1 MFNKLNTIRIAIIKS
16 HFIAAISTG
25 ILFFIGLQVILLAL
39 PNNPLTLSSILLLTG
54 YVFVISI
61 SISIY
66 FGYIHSQPLKK
77 RLEDIST
84 FITVLDRGNYKTR
97 ITDHEQDEISRIK
110 NSLNQLAE
118 KIENQVHSLQRLADE
133 KTELAEK
140 AHQAATIEGRQ
151 RLARDL
157 HDAVSQQLFAI
168 GMLSSAAVRLLES
181 NSDKSKDMI
190 KDIAEL
196 SEQAQVEMRALLLH
210 LRPVHLGRDSLH
222 DGINKLVE
230 ELKSKCHLEFETNL
244 SEITSLSKGTEDHV
258 FRIIQ
263 EALSNILRHAEATKV
278 KLRIFQKDGYVYLH
292 IDDNGIGF
300 NLAEEKKTSYG
311 LKTMKERCDEIGGL
325 FTVQS
330 KGGQGTYINIKVPI

>member
-1 MFNKLNTIRIAIIKS
+1 MLNKLNTIRIAIIKS
-16 HFIAAISTG
+16 HFIAAITTG

-39 PNNPLTLSSILLLTG
+39 SNNPLTLSSILLLTG

-77 RLEDIST
+77 RLEEIST

-97 ITDHEQDEISRIK
+97 IIDHEQDEISRIK
-110 NSLNQLAE
+110 DSLNQLAE

-133 KTELAEK
+133 KTELADK
-140 AHQAATIEGRQ
+140 AHQAATIEERQ

-181 NSDKSKDMI
+181 NSDKAKEMI
-190 KDIAEL
+190 KDIADL
-196 SEQAQVEMRALLLH
+196 SAQAQVEMRALLLH

-230 ELKSKCHLEFETNL
+230 ELKSKCNLEFETNL
-244 SEITSLSKGTEDHV
+244 SEITSLSKGTEDHI

-263 EALSNILRHAEATKV
+263 EALSNILRHADATKV
-278 KLRIFQKDGYVYLH
+278 KLRIFQKDAHVFLH
-292 IDDNGIGF
+292 IDDNGKGF
-300 NLAEEKKTSYG
+300 NFTEEKVTSYG
-311 LKTMKERCDEIGGL
+311 LKTMKERCVEIGGV
-325 FTVQS
+325 FNVQS
-330 KGGQGTYINIKVPI
+330 KEGLGTYINIKVPI